1 MQIQAIQY
9 ETFGGNAKKMST
21 KSGYSI
27 LVGGEKY
34 VVGAHHESALNANT
48 TPDAVSTQFR
58 HVTTQA
64 TGNKLNM
71 LA

>member
-9 ETFGGNAKKMST
+9 ESFGGNAKKMST

-34 VVGAHHESALNANT
+34 VVGTHHESALKANT
-48 TPDAVSTQFR
+48 AADAVSTPFR
-58 HVTTQA
+58 NITSQT
-64 TGNKLNM
+64 TGNKLNV

>member
-9 ETFGGNAKKMST
+9 ESFGGNAKKMST

-34 VVGAHHESALNANT
+34 VVGTHHESALKANT
-48 TPDAVSTQFR
+48 AADAVSSQFR
-58 HVTTQA
+58 HIA
-64 TGNKLNM
+64 PHAAGNKLNV